1 METKKEELNDATIEK
16 DKNSAI
22 DDQSTYYKDDNI
34 ELSPDGLI
42 IKKYY
47 LPFFSSKLIPINKIK
62 NIQLKELSLLNG
74 KLRVMGISFPLVYY
88 NWDFG
93 RIFKTHAII
102 IEEESNCLSIGITPD
117 KPEECFKVLNNLWT
131 HSKGKEK
138 DVPIFDKQEDSD
150 VLSEGK
156 EKIN

>member
-1 METKKEELNDATIEK
+1 METKKEELNDAT
-16 DKNSAI
+16 KNSAI
-22 DDQSTYYKDDNI
+22 DDQSTYYKDGNI
-34 ELSPDGLI
+34 ELNPDGLI

-62 NIQLKELSLLNG
+62 NIQLKELNLLNG
-74 KLRVMGISFPLVYY
+74 KLRIMGISFPLVYY
-88 NWDFG
+88 NLDFG

-117 KPEECFKVLNNLWT
+117 KPEECFKILNNLWT
-131 HSKGKEK
+131 KSKGKEK